1 MKFIV
6 WILVFLSVFLSFWN
20 VYSATNSIFKN
31 STNEIPYC
39 NDWDKGCWLEEW
51 IKAVKKIGF
60 IENERK
66 ASVYIQDVVVN
77 LLRFL
82 ALIATL
88 IIIYAWFNL
97 LTAVWDEEKAGKS
110 KKIILYAV
118 LWLFIIFIAW
128 PLIEFVL
135 NIIN

>member
-20 VYSATNSIFKN
+20 VYSASDSIFKN
-31 STNEIPYC
+31 TTNEIPYC
-39 NDWDKGCWLEEW
+39 NDWECWLKEW
-51 IKAVKKIGF
+51 VKAIKNIDAVV
-60 IENERK
+60 NNRT
-66 ASVYIQDVVVN
+66 ASQYIQDVVVY

-88 IIIYAWFNL
+88 FIIYAWFNL
-97 LTAVWDEEKAGKS
+97 LTAAWDEEKATKS